1 MSWPALGGGSAVV
14 RKTAVWPGGSY
25 PPWASYA
32 SAGTNFALFSEI
44 AEQAEL
50 CRFGDN
56 GAETWVASR
65 EVDRFIWH
73 GYLRGVGPGQR
84 YEYRKA

>member
-1 MSWPALGGGSAVV
+1 MALWPDD
-14 RKTAVWPGGSY
+14 SY
-25 PPWASYA
+25 RPRGNYA
-32 SAGTNFALFSEI
+32 DAGTSFALFSEM

-65 EVDRFIWH
+65 EVDGFIWH
-73 GYLRGVGPGQR
+73 GYLRGVGPGQCHG
-84 YEYRKA
+84 YRKA